1 MFTFSCTLVR
11 IFSYALQALAPSQEK
26 LQARRNLRRR
36 IRAIIR
42 SYTEHEFD
50 VEDISMWKYAEDVDI
65 APLDLIIVVRTII
78 HRYSSYFVCGQ
89 LTVCLR
95 PFVSCR
101 TRYVWRHTLLTT
113 IGQERILGASPWH
126 RLPQFT

>member
-1 MFTFSCTLVR
+1 ML
-11 IFSYALQALAPSQEK
+11 
-26 LQARRNLRRR
+26 
-36 IRAIIR
+36 
-42 SYTEHEFD
+42 
-50 VEDISMWKYAEDVDI
+50 KYAEDVDI

-78 HRYSSYFVCGQ
+78 HRYASYFVCGQ

-101 TRYVWRHTLLTT
+101 TLYVWRHTRLTT
-113 IGQERILGASPWH
+113 IGQERILGASPWY